1 MELRGV
7 VSCDDAIHIDL
18 CLLVSFEQ
26 STMNQ
31 HRIQNSVVFPHVCY
45 SICTAAAAAVTIESN
60 IAQFQSPT
68 VEKLLL
74 KTSIRIT
81 KENDAKTKGEIVAC
95 IRNTTI

>member
-1 MELRGV
+1 
-7 VSCDDAIHIDL
+7 
-18 CLLVSFEQ
+18 
-26 STMNQ
+26 MNQ
-31 HRIQNSVVFPHVCY
+31 HRIQNSFVLPVAPGRSLSHVCY

-68 VEKLLL
+68 VKKLLL